1 VNTLKVKTT
10 YSPETFGKVAVMFGG
25 DSAEREVSLKSG
37 TTVLNALL
45 RQGVDAIPF
54 DPASRPLT
62 DLLSEKV
69 DRVLIMLHGRGGED
83 GSMQGALQLLNIPYT
98 GSRVLGSALAMDKI
112 HTKQVWQSLGLP
124 TAKYEIADKRHFEAG
139 KSSAIMDKL
148 GNEVMVK
155 PAREGSSIGMARV
168 TSAKQLDVAVQNAF
182 KYDNQVLLEQYI
194 DGPEFTVSVIQ
205 GQALPSI
212 RMSTPHTFYDYAA
225 KYQDDTTEYFCPSGL
240 TEQQEQALA
249 LLSTQAFDGIS
260 GSGWGRI
267 DVMQNSDGQFY
278 LLEANTVPGMTEKS
292 LVPKAA
298 KVAGLSFDELV
309 MAILATSLD
318 HPVALDDAC
327 VGKE

>member
-1 VNTLKVKTT
+1 MYKPSVNTHTPDQ
-10 YSPETFGKVAVMFGG
+10 YGKVAVLLGG
-25 DSAEREVSLKSG
+25 DSAEREVSLNSG
-37 TTVLNALL
+37 NAVLNALL
-45 RQGVDAIPF
+45 RQGVDAFAF
-54 DPASRPLT
+54 DPAERPLT
-62 DLLSEKV
+62 DLITLNV
-69 DRVLIMLHGRGGED
+69 DRALIMLHGRGGED
-83 GSMQGALQLLNIPYT
+83 GSMQGALQLLKIPYT

-139 KSSAIMDKL
+139 KCSAIMDKL

-168 TSAKQLDVAVQNAF
+168 TSAKQLEAAIQDAF

-194 DGPEFTVSVIQ
+194 DGPEFTVSVLQ

-225 KYQDDTTEYFCPSGL
+225 KYQDNTTEYYCPSGL
-240 TEQQEQALA
+240 SEEQEAQLA
-249 LLSTQAFDGIS
+249 KLAARAFDAVS
-260 GSGWGRI
+260 GSGWGRV
-267 DVMQNSDGQFY
+267 DVMQDNQRQFY

-309 MAILATSLD
+309 LSILSTSFDVQPELA
-318 HPVALDDAC
+318 VDAR
-327 VGKE
+327 

>member
-1 VNTLKVKTT
+1 MSKPSVGMHSQKTH
-10 YSPETFGKVAVMFGG
+10 SPDEYGKVAVLLGG
-25 DSAEREVSLKSG
+25 DSAEREVSLNSG
-37 TTVLNALL
+37 NAVLNALL
-45 RQGVDAIPF
+45 RQGVDAFAF
-54 DPASRPLT
+54 DPAERPLT
-62 DLLSEKV
+62 DLTDLNV
-69 DRVLIMLHGRGGED
+69 DRALIMLHGRGGED
-83 GSMQGALQLLNIPYT
+83 GSMQGALQFLKIPYT

-139 KSSAIMDKL
+139 KCSAIMDKL

-168 TSAKQLDVAVQNAF
+168 TSAKQLETAIQDAF

-194 DGPEFTVSVIQ
+194 DGPEFTVSVLQ

-225 KYQDDTTEYFCPSGL
+225 KYQDNTTEYYCPSGL
-240 TEQQEQALA
+240 SEEQEAQLA
-249 LLSTQAFDGIS
+249 KLASRAFDAIS

-267 DVMQNSDGQFY
+267 DVMQDNQRQFY

-298 KVAGLSFDELV
+298 KVAGLTFDELV
-309 MAILATSLD
+309 LSILSTSFD
-318 HPVALDDAC
+318 DVANKA
-327 VGKE
+327 

>member
-1 VNTLKVKTT
+1 MSLLSNIKK
-10 YSPETFGKVAVMFGG
+10 YDADAFGKVAVMFGG
-25 DSAEREVSLKSG
+25 DSAEREVSLNSG
-37 TTVLNALL
+37 NAVLAALL
-45 RQGVDAIPF
+45 RQNVNAIAF
-54 DPASRPLT
+54 DPAKRPLT
-62 DLLSEKV
+62 DLISEKV

-83 GSMQGALQLLNIPYT
+83 GSMQGALQLLKIPYT
-98 GSRVLGSALAMDKI
+98 GTPVLGSALAMDKI

-124 TAKYEIADKRHFEAG
+124 TAKYEIADKRRFEAG
-139 KSSAIMDKL
+139 KCSAIMEKL

-168 TSAKQLDVAVQNAF
+168 TSAEQLENAVQDAF
-182 KYDNQVLLEQYI
+182 NYDNQVLLEQYI
-194 DGPEFTVSVIQ
+194 NGPEFTVSVIQ

-240 TEQQEQALA
+240 SDEQEAHLA
-249 LLSTQAFDGIS
+249 QLSTQAFDSIS

-267 DVMQNSDGQFY
+267 DVMQDGKGDFY

-309 MAILATSLD
+309 LAVLATSFD
-318 HPVALDDAC
+318 PDSRA
-327 VGKE
+327 

>member
-1 VNTLKVKTT
+1 MSTPLVSIHSQKTHLPSE
-10 YSPETFGKVAVMFGG
+10 YGKVAVLLGG
-25 DSAEREVSLKSG
+25 DSAEREVSLNSG
-37 TTVLNALL
+37 NAVLNALL
-45 RQGVDAIPF
+45 RQGVDAFAF
-54 DPASRPLT
+54 DPAKRPLT
-62 DLLSEKV
+62 DLLELNV
-69 DRVLIMLHGRGGED
+69 DRALIMLHGRGGED
-83 GSMQGALQLLNIPYT
+83 GSMQGALQLLKIPYT

-139 KSSAIMDKL
+139 KCSAIMDKL

-168 TSAKQLDVAVQNAF
+168 TSAKQLETAVQDAF

-194 DGPEFTVSVIQ
+194 DGPEFTVSVLQ

-225 KYQDDTTEYFCPSGL
+225 KYQDNTTEYYCPSGL
-240 TEQQEQALA
+240 SEEQEAQLA
-249 LLSTQAFDGIS
+249 KLASRAFDAIS

-267 DVMQNSDGQFY
+267 DVMQDNQRQFY

-298 KVAGLSFDELV
+298 KVAGLTFDQLVLSILSTSFD
-309 MAILATSLD
+309 D
-318 HPVALDDAC
+318 VANKA
-327 VGKE
+327 

>member
-1 VNTLKVKTT
+1 MKPSVDIFK
-10 YSPETFGKVAVMFGG
+10 PETYGKVAVLFGG
-25 DSAEREVSLKSG
+25 DSAEREVSLNSG
-37 TTVLNALL
+37 NAVLNALV
-45 RQGVDAIPF
+45 RQGVDAIAF
-54 DPASRPLT
+54 DPAQRPLT
-62 DLLSEKV
+62 DLLELNV
-69 DRVLIMLHGRGGED
+69 DRALIMLHGRGGED
-83 GSMQGALQLLNIPYT
+83 GSMQGALQLLKIPYT

-139 KSSAIMDKL
+139 KCSAIMDKL

-168 TSAKQLDVAVQNAF
+168 TSAEQLQTAIQDAF

-194 DGPEFTVSVIQ
+194 DGPEFTVSVLQ

-225 KYQDDTTEYFCPSGL
+225 KYQDNTTEYFCPSGL
-240 TEQQEQALA
+240 SEEQEAQLA
-249 LLSTQAFDGIS
+249 KLASRAFDAIS

-267 DVMQNSDGQFY
+267 DVMQDSQRQFY

-309 MAILATSLD
+309 LGILSTSLD
-318 HPVALDDAC
+318 TDVVTD
-327 VGKE
+327 

>member
-1 VNTLKVKTT
+1 MYKPSVNTHTPDQ
-10 YSPETFGKVAVMFGG
+10 YGKVAVLLGG
-25 DSAEREVSLKSG
+25 DSAEREVSLNSG
-37 TTVLNALL
+37 NAVLNALL
-45 RQGVDAIPF
+45 RQGVDAFAF
-54 DPASRPLT
+54 DPAERPLT
-62 DLLSEKV
+62 DLITLNV
-69 DRVLIMLHGRGGED
+69 DRALIMLHGRGGED
-83 GSMQGALQLLNIPYT
+83 GSMQGALQLLKIPYT

-139 KSSAIMDKL
+139 KCSAIMDKL

-168 TSAKQLDVAVQNAF
+168 TSAKQLEAAIQDAF

-194 DGPEFTVSVIQ
+194 DGPEFTVSVLQ

-225 KYQDDTTEYFCPSGL
+225 KYQDNTTEYYCPSGL
-240 TEQQEQALA
+240 SEEQEAQLA
-249 LLSTQAFDGIS
+249 KLAARAFDAVS
-260 GSGWGRI
+260 GSGWGRV
-267 DVMQNSDGQFY
+267 DVMQDNQRQFY

-309 MAILATSLD
+309 LSILSTSFDVQPEL
-318 HPVALDDAC
+318 A
-327 VGKE
+327 VGAR

>member
-1 VNTLKVKTT
+1 MRIRQHTPQE
-10 YSPETFGKVAVMFGG
+10 YGKVAVLLGG
-25 DSAEREVSLKSG
+25 DSAERNVSLNSG
-37 TTVLNALL
+37 TAVLNALL
-45 RQGVDAIPF
+45 RQGVNAIAF
-54 DPASRPLT
+54 DPSEQPLT
-62 DLLSEKV
+62 ELLALKV
-69 DRVLIMLHGRGGED
+69 DRVIIMLHGRGGED
-83 GSMQGALQLLNIPYT
+83 GSMQGALQLLKIPYT
-98 GSRVLGSALAMDKI
+98 GSEVLGSALAMDKI

-139 KSSAIMDKL
+139 KCSAIMEKL

-168 TSAKQLDVAVQNAF
+168 TSANELNAAIQEAF
-182 KYDNQVLLEQYI
+182 NYDNQVLLEQYI
-194 DGPEFTVSVIQ
+194 DGPEFTVSVLQ

-225 KYQDDTTEYFCPSGL
+225 KYQDNTTEYYCPSGL
-240 TEQQEQALA
+240 CDEQESQLA
-249 LLSTQAFDGIS
+249 TLASRAFDAIS

-267 DVMQNSDGQFY
+267 DVMQDSKRQFY

-309 MAILATSLD
+309 LAILSTS
-318 HPVALDDAC
+318 VKSKR
-327 VGKE
+327 G

>member
-1 VNTLKVKTT
+1 MPTHIVNTH
-10 YSPETFGKVAVMFGG
+10 SPQEYGKVAVLLGG
-25 DSAEREVSLKSG
+25 DSAEREVSLNSG
-37 TTVLNALL
+37 NAVLSALL
-45 RQGVDAIPF
+45 RQGVDAFAF
-54 DPASRPLT
+54 DPSQRPLT
-62 DLLSEKV
+62 DLLAMNV
-69 DRVLIMLHGRGGED
+69 DRALIMLHGRGGED
-83 GSMQGALQLLNIPYT
+83 GSMQGALQFLKIPYT

-139 KSSAIMDKL
+139 KCSAIMDKL

-168 TSAKQLDVAVQNAF
+168 TSASQLETAIQDAF

-194 DGPEFTVSVIQ
+194 DGPEFTVSVLH

-225 KYQDDTTEYFCPSGL
+225 KYQDNTTEYYCPSGL
-240 TEQQEQALA
+240 SEEQEAQLA
-249 LLSTQAFDGIS
+249 KLASRAFDAIS
-260 GSGWGRI
+260 GSGWGRV
-267 DVMQNSDGQFY
+267 DVMQDSQRQFY

-298 KVAGLSFDELV
+298 KVAGLTFDELV
-309 MAILATSLD
+309 LSILSTSFED
-318 HPVALDDAC
+318 TMDTDRA
-327 VGKE
+327 

>member
-1 VNTLKVKTT
+1 MYKPSVNTHTPDQ
-10 YSPETFGKVAVMFGG
+10 YGKVAVLLGG
-25 DSAEREVSLKSG
+25 DSAEREVSLNSG
-37 TTVLNALL
+37 NAVLNALL
-45 RQGVDAIPF
+45 RQGVDAFAF
-54 DPASRPLT
+54 DPAERPLT
-62 DLLSEKV
+62 DLITLNV
-69 DRVLIMLHGRGGED
+69 DRALIMLHGRGGED
-83 GSMQGALQLLNIPYT
+83 GSMQGALQLLKIPYT

-139 KSSAIMDKL
+139 KCSAIMDKL

-168 TSAKQLDVAVQNAF
+168 TSAKQLEAAIQDAF

-194 DGPEFTVSVIQ
+194 DGPEFTVSVLQ

-225 KYQDDTTEYFCPSGL
+225 KYQDNTTEYYCPSGL
-240 TEQQEQALA
+240 SEEQEAQLA
-249 LLSTQAFDGIS
+249 KLAARAFDAVS
-260 GSGWGRI
+260 GSGWGRV
-267 DVMQNSDGQFY
+267 DVMQDNQRQFY

-309 MAILATSLD
+309 LSILSTSFDIQPELA
-318 HPVALDDAC
+318 VDAR
-327 VGKE
+327 